1 MAMEVTTRDLLSL
14 DIVITMDMD
23 NLTFTRT
30 VIIIMD
36 LTDMRLSMITRRDL
50 LRLDMAMVVIA
61 TSMSTGL
68 TLTTRLRFIIH
79 KHITM
84 DMARGLQSLDMAL
97 LMSML
102 SRRIMDMVTQSL
114 MNMDTTF
121 IRDQLNQDMV
131 ITMDMDNLMSTRTAI
146 IITDLMDMR
155 LITIIRRDLLLLS
168 LDMDME
174 DTAMSTEPLKVLL
187 KDIMARDLLSQDMVT
202 APVSVITT
210 EVPREFRDMAM
221 EVTTRDLLSLDMVIT
236 MDMDNL
242 MFTRTVIIIMDLTDM
257 RLSMITRR
265 DLLRL
270 DMAMVVIATSMS
282 TGLTLTTRLRFIIHK
297 HITMDMARG
306 LLSLD
311 MALLM
316 SMLSRRTMDMATQ
329 SLMNMDTTF
338 IRDQLSQD
346 MVMVMVMALLMSMLS
361 RRTTDMVTPNL
372 MNMDTTSI
380 RDLLSLDMAPMKVIK
395 KFPTLHTPIMISK
408 CTTLTKQ
415 MA

>member
-1 MAMEVTTRDLLSL
+1 
-14 DIVITMDMD
+14 
-23 NLTFTRT
+23 
-30 VIIIMD
+30 MD

-84 DMARGLQSLDMAL
+84 DMARGLLSPDMAL

-102 SRRIMDMVTQSL
+102 SRRIMDMATQSL

-121 IRDQLNQDMV
+121 IKDQLNQDMV

-155 LITIIRRDLLLLS
+155 LIMIIRRDLLLLS

-174 DTAMSTEPLKVLL
+174 DTAMSTELLRDLL
-187 KDIMARDLLSQDMVT
+187 KDIMARDLLSLDMVT
-202 APVSVITT
+202 VPESAITT
-210 EVPREFRDMAM
+210 EVPREFRDMVM

-282 TGLTLTTRLRFIIHK
+282 TDHTLITRLRFIIPK

-329 SLMNMDTTF
+329 SLTNMETTS
-338 IRDQLSQD
+338 IRDLLNQD
-346 MVMVMVMALLMSMLS
+346 MVMALLMSMLN
-361 RRTTDMVTPNL
+361 R
-372 MNMDTTSI
+372 
-380 RDLLSLDMAPMKVIK
+380 
-395 KFPTLHTPIMISK
+395 
-408 CTTLTKQ
+408 
-415 MA
+415 